1 MSKKV
6 NISFVFWVIR
16 TRQRSKT
23 IFDYFSVKTP
33 DFIYVFYG
41 ILDVVEKISKSFLIH
56 TSIISLISK
65 QTQMKINIETAV
77 NQSVNQVWEQFDEK
91 LLMQL
96 SPPFPPVKLISF
108 GQKIG
113 EKVTLELNFF
123 IIRQLWVS
131 IITDFYLSVE
141 ENYFIDEGVQLPFFL
156 KYWKHKHR
164 IVKNDNSGSK
174 IIDEIEFRTPT
185 ILTDY
190 IFYPILYL
198 QFLYR
203 KPIYRKLFKIPTP

>member
-1 MSKKV
+1 
-6 NISFVFWVIR
+6 
-16 TRQRSKT
+16 
-23 IFDYFSVKTP
+23 
-33 DFIYVFYG
+33 
-41 ILDVVEKISKSFLIH
+41 
-56 TSIISLISK
+56 
-65 QTQMKINIETAV
+65 MKIIIETEVEQTVA
-77 NQSVNQVWEQFDEK
+77 QVWEQFDDK

-123 IIRQLWVS
+123 IKRQLWVS
-131 IITDFYLSVE
+131 KITDSYLSVE
-141 ENYFIDEGVQLPFFL
+141 ESYFIDEGTQLPFFL

-164 IVKNDNSGSK
+164 IVKNNTGSK

-203 KPIYRKLFKIPTP
+203 QPIYRKFFKNHP

>member
-1 MSKKV
+1 
-6 NISFVFWVIR
+6 
-16 TRQRSKT
+16 
-23 IFDYFSVKTP
+23 
-33 DFIYVFYG
+33 
-41 ILDVVEKISKSFLIH
+41 
-56 TSIISLISK
+56 
-65 QTQMKINIETAV
+65 MKINIQTPV
-77 NQSVNQVWEQFDEK
+77 SQSVTQVWEQFDDK

-108 GQKIG
+108 GREKG

-131 IITDFYLSVE
+131 EITDSFVSSN

-164 IVKNDNSGSK
+164 IVKNEPSGSV

-185 ILTDY
+185 TLTDY
-190 IFYPILYL
+190 FFYPILYL

-203 KPIYRKLFKIPTP
+203 KPIYKKLFETL

>member
-1 MSKKV
+1 
-6 NISFVFWVIR
+6 
-16 TRQRSKT
+16 
-23 IFDYFSVKTP
+23 
-33 DFIYVFYG
+33 
-41 ILDVVEKISKSFLIH
+41 
-56 TSIISLISK
+56 
-65 QTQMKINIETAV
+65 MKINIETSV
-77 NQSVNQVWEQFDEK
+77 NQSVTQVWEQFDEK
-91 LLMQL
+91 LLMKL

-108 GQKIG
+108 GQKVG

-131 IITDFYLSVE
+131 KITDSYYTVE
-141 ENYFIDEGVQLPFFL
+141 ESYFIDEGTQLPFFL

-164 IVKNDNSGSK
+164 IVKSNTGSV

-203 KPIYRKLFKIPTP
+203 KPIYRKFFKNLSPPKS

>member
-1 MSKKV
+1 MR
-6 NISFVFWVIR
+6 IYI
-16 TRQRSKT
+16 KT
-23 IFDYFSVKTP
+23 T
-33 DFIYVFYG
+33 
-41 ILDVVEKISKSFLIH
+41 
-56 TSIISLISK
+56 
-65 QTQMKINIETAV
+65 V
-77 NQSVNQVWEQFDEK
+77 NQPVAQVWEQFDAQ

-113 EKVTLELNFF
+113 EKVTLELDFF
-123 IIRQLWVS
+123 IKRQIWVS
-131 IITDFYLSVE
+131 KITDFYLTVDE
-141 ENYFIDEGVQLPFFL
+141 IYFVDEGEQLPFFL
-156 KYWKHKHR
+156 SYWKHKHR
-164 IVKNDNSGSK
+164 IIKKGSGSQ

-203 KPIYRKLFKIPTP
+203 KPIYRKFFKNHP

>member
-1 MSKKV
+1 
-6 NISFVFWVIR
+6 
-16 TRQRSKT
+16 
-23 IFDYFSVKTP
+23 
-33 DFIYVFYG
+33 
-41 ILDVVEKISKSFLIH
+41 
-56 TSIISLISK
+56 
-65 QTQMKINIETAV
+65 MKINIETAV
-77 NQSVNQVWEQFDEK
+77 NQSVNEVWNQFDEK
-91 LLMQL
+91 LLLKL

-123 IIRQLWVS
+123 IKRQLWVS
-131 IITDFYLSVE
+131 EITESYYSVE
-141 ENYFIDEGVQLPFFL
+141 ESFFIDEGIQLPFFL

-164 IVKNDNSGSK
+164 IVRNDASPNGTGSK

-203 KPIYRKLFKIPTP
+203 KPIYRKFFTSRP

>member
-1 MSKKV
+1 
-6 NISFVFWVIR
+6 
-16 TRQRSKT
+16 
-23 IFDYFSVKTP
+23 
-33 DFIYVFYG
+33 
-41 ILDVVEKISKSFLIH
+41 
-56 TSIISLISK
+56 
-65 QTQMKINIETAV
+65 MKITIETPV
-77 NQSVNQVWEQFDEK
+77 YQSVTQVWEQFDNK

-108 GQKIG
+108 GQKVG

-131 IITDFYLSVE
+131 KITDSYYSVAE
-141 ENYFIDEGVQLPFFL
+141 SYFIDEGTQLPFFL

-164 IVKNDNSGSK
+164 IVKNGSESK

-203 KPIYRKLFKIPTP
+203 KPIYRKIFKNPLA

>member
-1 MSKKV
+1 
-6 NISFVFWVIR
+6 
-16 TRQRSKT
+16 
-23 IFDYFSVKTP
+23 
-33 DFIYVFYG
+33 
-41 ILDVVEKISKSFLIH
+41 
-56 TSIISLISK
+56 
-65 QTQMKINIETAV
+65 MKINIETSV
-77 NQSVNQVWEQFDEK
+77 NQSVAQVWEQFDDK

-96 SPPFPPVKLISF
+96 SPPFPPVRLISF

-123 IIRQLWVS
+123 IKRQLWVS
-131 IITDFYLSVE
+131 KITDSYLTADE
-141 ENYFIDEGVQLPFFL
+141 AYFIDEGEQLPFFL
-156 KYWKHKHR
+156 SYWKHKHR
-164 IVKNDNSGSK
+164 IVKNETSPDGSGSI

-203 KPIYRKLFKIPTP
+203 KPIYRKFFKNLSPPKS

>member
-1 MSKKV
+1 
-6 NISFVFWVIR
+6 
-16 TRQRSKT
+16 
-23 IFDYFSVKTP
+23 
-33 DFIYVFYG
+33 
-41 ILDVVEKISKSFLIH
+41 
-56 TSIISLISK
+56 
-65 QTQMKINIETAV
+65 MKINIQTPV
-77 NQSVNQVWEQFDEK
+77 NQSVTQVWEQFDDK

-108 GQKIG
+108 GQQIG
-113 EKVTLELNFF
+113 DKVTLELNFF

-131 IITDFYLSVE
+131 KITDSSISE
-141 ENYFIDEGVQLPFFL
+141 DENYFIDEGTQLPFFL

-164 IVKNDNSGSK
+164 IVKDGSGSK
-174 IIDEIEFRTPT
+174 IIDEIDFRTPT

-203 KPIYRKLFKIPTP
+203 QPIYRKVFKNL

>member
-1 MSKKV
+1 
-6 NISFVFWVIR
+6 
-16 TRQRSKT
+16 
-23 IFDYFSVKTP
+23 
-33 DFIYVFYG
+33 
-41 ILDVVEKISKSFLIH
+41 
-56 TSIISLISK
+56 
-65 QTQMKINIETAV
+65 MKINIETAV
-77 NQSVNQVWEQFDEK
+77 NQSVSEVWEQFDDK
-91 LLMQL
+91 LLLKL

-113 EKVTLELNFF
+113 EKVTFELNFF

-131 IITDFYLSVE
+131 EITDSYLSAE
-141 ENYFIDEGVQLPFFL
+141 ESFFIDEGVQLPFFL

-164 IVKNDNSGSK
+164 IVRDNATSGSK

-203 KPIYRKLFKIPTP
+203 KPIYQRIFKTPNP

>member
-1 MSKKV
+1 
-6 NISFVFWVIR
+6 
-16 TRQRSKT
+16 
-23 IFDYFSVKTP
+23 
-33 DFIYVFYG
+33 
-41 ILDVVEKISKSFLIH
+41 
-56 TSIISLISK
+56 
-65 QTQMKINIETAV
+65 MKINIETAV
-77 NQSVNQVWEQFDEK
+77 NQSVSDVWNQFDDK
-91 LLMQL
+91 LLLKL

-113 EKVTLELNFF
+113 EKVTFELNFF
-123 IIRQLWVS
+123 IKRQLWVS
-131 IITDFYLSVE
+131 KITDSYLSVE
-141 ENYFIDEGVQLPFFL
+141 ESYFIDEGVQLPFFL

-164 IVKNDNSGSK
+164 IVRDNTSPNGSGSI

-203 KPIYRKLFKIPTP
+203 KPIYQRIFKTPNP